1 MPNLIKST
9 LSIRD
14 THDVI
19 LSNGPMFESIL
30 NEYVPY
36 FRQFD
41 YTMTHGIVDSTSVQD
56 FIKWPMGV
64 VLYENENC
72 KWWVESVELLFPR
85 DKHSYKRCLQSLFSR
100 DKRTEHKYCFWS
112 KLFHFSTELL
122 LHQLGAIWNDEM
134 LKEWIIQNTDLKY
147 HDHRFYD
154 PDDDNSPREI
164 VAIFEHS
171 VCDGLSLSN
180 VAHELLIALAG
191 ENDNMFTNSLDW
203 PIPMEMAIKRRL
215 SLVAKL
221 VIFGR
226 AMFAAINLGAF
237 NTRSTARIPIAN
249 VDFPLADMC
258 NYCHTESCCGILS
271 KDETQKLVDKCHRE
285 GVTVTAA
292 VSSAIIC
299 TISTVV
305 KSEENYPSTLRMS
318 VSADVRRR
326 CVPPVSNN
334 DLSYQISCIIPIP
347 IPTVNISTTPS
358 SMWQLAKVF
367 GHYVNMSVDTGQV
380 LALGMILGK
389 IFQKI
394 LGQQNFAELPT
405 CGISSWG
412 VIAIF

>member
-1 MPNLIKST
+1 
-9 LSIRD
+9 
-14 THDVI
+14 
-19 LSNGPMFESIL
+19 
-30 NEYVPY
+30 
-36 FRQFD
+36 
-41 YTMTHGIVDSTSVQD
+41 
-56 FIKWPMGV
+56 
-64 VLYENENC
+64 
-72 KWWVESVELLFPR
+72 
-85 DKHSYKRCLQSLFSR
+85 
-100 DKRTEHKYCFWS
+100 
-112 KLFHFSTELL
+112 
-122 LHQLGAIWNDEM
+122 
-134 LKEWIIQNTDLKY
+134 
-147 HDHRFYD
+147 
-154 PDDDNSPREI
+154 
-164 VAIFEHS
+164 
-171 VCDGLSLSN
+171 
-180 VAHELLIALAG
+180 
-191 ENDNMFTNSLDW
+191 
-203 PIPMEMAIKRRL
+203 MEMAIKRSL

-334 DLSYQISCIIPIP
+334 DLSYQISRIIPIP

-380 LALGMILGK
+380 LALDMILGK
-389 IFQKI
+389 I
-394 LGQQNFAELPT
+394 
-405 CGISSWG
+405 
-412 VIAIF
+412 